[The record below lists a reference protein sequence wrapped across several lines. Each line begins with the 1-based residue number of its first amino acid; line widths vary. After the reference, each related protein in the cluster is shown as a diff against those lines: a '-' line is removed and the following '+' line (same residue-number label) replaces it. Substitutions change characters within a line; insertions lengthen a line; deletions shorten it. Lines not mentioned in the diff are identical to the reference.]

1 MYNLEDVVVYKKVG
15 LCKIIKISEMN
26 SMDYYTLE
34 TLEKDMTVMCPIS
47 KEDLL
52 IRKVVT
58 LQEISQIKSN
68 LEIADIVF
76 INNIKERKDYYEEL
90 LKSAEP
96 KNLAILIKTLII
108 QNEHYKK
115 LTGTENEYLEKAEK
129 LFYPE
134 ICYVLEKAMEEVK
147 NFFFEGE

>member
-26 SMDYYTLE
+26 GLEYYTLE
-34 TLEKDMTVMCPIS
+34 TLDKDMTVMCPIS

-52 IRKVVT
+52 IRKVVS
-58 LQEISQIKSN
+58 LKEISEIKR
-68 LEIADIVF
+68 EIEELNVEF
-76 INNIKERKDYYEEL
+76 IPKIKERKDYYEEL

-96 KNLAILIKTLII
+96 KNLAILIKTLTI

-134 ICYVLEKAMEEVK
+134 ICYVLEKEIEDVK
-147 NFFFEGE
+147 KFFFDIE

>member
-1 MYNLEDVVVYKKVG
+1 MYNLEDIVVYKKVG

-26 SMDYYTLE
+26 NMEYYTLE
-34 TLEKDMTVMCPIS
+34 TLNKDMTVMCPVS

-52 IRKVVT
+52 IRKVVS
-58 LQEISQIKSN
+58 LKEISEIKG
-68 LEIADIVF
+68 EIEELNVEF
-76 INNIKERKDYYEEL
+76 IPRIKERKDYYEEL
-90 LKSAEP
+90 LKNAEP
-96 KNLAILIKTLII
+96 KNIAILIKTLII

-134 ICYVLEKAMEEVK
+134 ICYVLEKGIEDVK
-147 NFFFEGE
+147 MFFFDIE

>member
-1 MYNLEDVVVYKKVG
+1 MYNLEDIVVYKKVG

-26 SMDYYTLE
+26 NMEYYTLE
-34 TLEKDMTVMCPIS
+34 TLNKDMTVMCPVL

-52 IRKVVT
+52 IRNIIT
-58 LQEISQIKSN
+58 LKEISKIKET
-68 LEIADIVF
+68 LDLLDMVF
-76 INNIKERKDYYEEL
+76 IPNIKERKDYYEEL

-115 LTGTENEYLEKAEK
+115 LTGTESEYLEKAEK

-134 ICYVLEKAMEEVK
+134 ICYVLEKETEEVK
-147 NFFFEGE
+147 IFFFDIE

>member
-34 TLEKDMTVMCPIS
+34 TFEKDMTVMCPIS

-58 LQEISQIKSN
+58 LQEISQTCRHTCRP
-68 LEIADIVF
+68 F
-76 INNIKERKDYYEEL
+76 PGQR
-90 LKSAEP
+90 
-96 KNLAILIKTLII
+96 TL
-108 QNEHYKK
+108 YR
-115 LTGTENEYLEKAEK
+115 LRT
-129 LFYPE
+129 
-134 ICYVLEKAMEEVK
+134 
-147 NFFFEGE
+147 